1 MSYCSV
7 CGKEAGT
14 DDSFCKYCGA
24 KLRDTVEVRTPDD
37 VVNTVVI
44 QRLDGIK
51 NRNPHT
57 IRSLFDDEYTK
68 FDDWPPFARQDAEAA
83 LRNEFNA
90 YHALTN
96 YEYEVRDYRVTV
108 FDDMALATFH
118 LHYTGSMRGKRFAV
132 TSRVTVVL
140 RKEEGVWRVIHEH
153 YSRFP
158 RRRRRLFAVY

>member
-1 MSYCSV
+1 LGDIV
-7 CGKEAGT
+7 EAGT
-14 DDSFCKYCGA
+14 
-24 KLRDTVEVRTPDD
+24 PDD
-37 VVNTVVI
+37 AVNAVVI

-51 NRNPHT
+51 NRDPHT
-57 IRSLFDDEYTK
+57 IRSLFSDEYTK
-68 FDDWPPFARQDAEAA
+68 FDDWPPVTRQDIVVA

-96 YEYEVRDYRVTV
+96 YEYEVRDCRVTV
-108 FDDMALATFH
+108 FDDVALATFY

-140 RKEEGVWRVIHEH
+140 RTEEGAWKVIHEH

-158 RRRRRLFAVY
+158 RRRRRLFTVC